1 MKKAL
6 QKHDNREIYFYL
18 NNEKKIIDRND
29 KSTYPVDISGNISSG
44 LTGNITGLYGNITGL
59 TGNITGLYGDISS
72 GLTGDISSGLTG
84 DIDDCEITNE
94 ERKAGINIQDLINL

>member
-59 TGNITGLYGDISS
+59 TGNITGL
-72 GLTGDISSGLTG
+72 TG